1 MDSEVET
8 LKKTLEDKENELK
21 VINEQFKEQREKLV
35 SSKIIRLKERIM
47 KGSTQDG
54 SDGNQSNYEFQS
66 VQEKLN
72 IVENQMESQKNEILS
87 LNGLIQQDKVHIMN

>member
-1 MDSEVET
+1 
-8 LKKTLEDKENELK
+8 
-21 VINEQFKEQREKLV
+21 
-35 SSKIIRLKERIM
+35 M